1 MTMLMQ
7 TVIRCGAA
15 AVVAFASATHG
26 APQGGAAGD
35 PPGGASQSGSL
46 LEEFLRDQQAKP
58 APPAATDDHAPVP
71 VANATRALDLQGS
84 ARGVCLLDEVTG
96 QPLPLRIVSAPP
108 LALRSGRW
116 MMAVERSDPTAAWPT
131 ACAVKLWEED
141 SGVASGGVDPEA
153 PLVALQELTDR
164 GAASWTDP
172 VRWIVPVAPTNEALA
187 WVLVRIPLNAP
198 RELELLRPANS
209 TSTDA
214 GQFERIRVV
223 DPIAPG
229 DLGVGDVRHSLSADT
244 RDQFAA
250 PQHRAPAEHIRDR
263 LAARGV
269 GAATAPIH
277 GTALD
282 MAFAEAV
289 ADRWD
294 AALAMIASVH
304 PVVAEQVVRSLG
316 GVVHGADESGRDIL
330 VAGWNADPAQLDR
343 LLAGMEDQVRT
354 HGAVNGE
361 IEAAQFAQRW
371 FGDQAHLGVW
381 TERQSEEG
389 LVVGVLNPSF
399 DHQVAEATWIGS
411 QQTTTMPVP
420 SGSYRTFVIPHATD
434 AMSET
439 LLVKGDDREWRL
451 MAPPDAVPIA
461 PPGIDCG
468 PFVREAALAD
478 AMAGTVML
486 PPAEWATRAIV
497 RRRPNGWEVA
507 LEAMRPHDAAGRD
520 EVLIDFPAAAT
531 RIHLT
536 ESGPIQT
543 TSLLPGGG
551 PASAGAELRVDRASE
566 ADRWTAVVTLPM
578 GWMGGEMP
586 KAGMR
591 VPLAISRRIAGLGR
605 FTPVRPLLPWNE
617 QGHEITLDV
626 SSWPMPSL
634 R

>member
-1 MTMLMQ
+1 MN
-7 TVIRCGAA
+7 RCGVAT
-15 AVVAFASATHG
+15 VVALALASTVHG
-26 APQGGAAGD
+26 LPQGGTSQEPQGD
-35 PPGGASQSGSL
+35 APSSGSL

-58 APPAATDDHAPVP
+58 APPTAPDAIAPVTD
-71 VANATRALDLQGS
+71 AARALSLAQPAS
-84 ARGVCLLDEVTG
+84 TRGVSIQDPLTG

-116 MMAVERSDPTAAWPT
+116 MIAVERSDPSATWPT
-131 ACAVKLWEED
+131 TCAVKLWDAE
-141 SGVASGGVDPEA
+141 SGAAQGGVDPDA

-164 GAASWTDP
+164 GLTSWTDP
-172 VRWIVPVAPTNEALA
+172 LRWIVPVAPTTEARA

-198 RELELLRPANS
+198 RELELLRSPGS
-209 TSTDA
+209 ETSDA
-214 GQFERIRVV
+214 GQRDRIQVV

-229 DLGVGDVRHSLSADT
+229 DLGVADLRHALPADA
-244 RDQFAA
+244 RDQFAIS
-250 PQHRAPAEHIRDR
+250 QHRAPAEHIRDR

-269 GAATAPIH
+269 GAATAPIQ

-294 AALAMIASVH
+294 AALATIASVH
-304 PVVAEQVVRSLG
+304 PVAAERVVRSLG
-316 GVVHGADESGRDIL
+316 GVVHGSDESGRDIL
-330 VAGWNADPAQLDR
+330 VAGWNSDPAQLDR
-343 LLAGMEDQVRT
+343 LLSGMEDQVRT

-371 FGDQAHLGVW
+371 FDDQPHLGVW
-381 TERQSEEG
+381 TERQSDDG
-389 LVVGVLNPSF
+389 LVVGVINPGF
-399 DHQVAEATWIGS
+399 EHQVVEATWIGS

-420 SGSYRTFVIPHATD
+420 SGSYRTFVIPPATD
-434 AMSET
+434 SRSEA

-451 MAPPDAVPIA
+451 AAPPPVVPSA
-461 PPGIDCG
+461 PPGMDCG
-468 PFVREAALAD
+468 HFVREATLAD

-486 PPAEWATRAIV
+486 PPKEWSTRAIV
-497 RRRPNGWEVA
+497 RRRPNGWEVVVD
-507 LEAMRPHDAAGRD
+507 AMRPQSGSGRD

-536 ESGPIQT
+536 ESGPIRT
-543 TSLLPGGG
+543 TTLVAEGG
-551 PASAGAELRVDRASE
+551 PASAGADLRVERASE

-578 GWMGGEMP
+578 GWMGGDTP
-586 KAGMR
+586 KAGTR
-591 VPLAISRRIAGLGR
+591 VPLAVSRRIAGMGR

-626 SSWPMPSL
+626 SSWPMPSF